1 MFCLFCN
8 NESTDVVNSRLTR
21 GGRQVWRRR
30 KCNVCGKAATTY
42 ERFDMTHLMIVT
54 SSLPEK
60 TSREPEAPYSRSK
73 LFYSLCRAF
82 ADSQQDISQVD
93 GLLDTIEIKLAQ
105 THQTELG
112 RNKLTDLVLETIKP
126 VNLSA
131 FMHYLA
137 SHGQIT
143 NNTELK
149 KLIKQY

>member
-1 MFCLFCN
+1 
-8 NESTDVVNSRLTR
+8 
-21 GGRQVWRRR
+21 
-30 KCNVCGKAATTY
+30 
-42 ERFDMTHLMIVT
+42 MTHLMIVT